1 MTINSIY
8 TIRILVGLLLFGW
21 THSRAQQLTLSAA
34 IQKAL
39 QQNQAILIANNQV
52 EIANNSATAGNAGLM
67 PTVALQGGLTYSN
80 NNTRQEF
87 ANNFG
92 EQTINGAESL
102 GDNLSVQAS
111 YTLFDGLGS
120 VYKFRRLKE
129 NAAMSEIAARA
140 QIEAQIIQLVNAY
153 YQVAELQEQQAII
166 QQTFQI
172 SKERMQRAKLRFEI
186 GNSSKSDYYA
196 AKVDYNNDSL
206 TVFNSGIQLQNA
218 TRLLNKLMGDSIQ
231 NSVQIDTTILMNEA
245 LDFEAIKNKSLE
257 NNAALLNAEYT
268 LKLAELDLKTAQSAN
283 MPVLRAT
290 ASYGISENRS
300 EAGILMYNRNLGL
313 SAGLNLQYNLY
324 TGGSRK
330 TAIQNA
336 QLQAQNN
343 LLQKENAE
351 QQLQVDLLNAY
362 ANYQYALQLKQ
373 VQITNLETAELNFN
387 RVQEL
392 FKLGQVTNTQFREA
406 QLNLLRAKLSIS
418 NAKYTAKKAE
428 LEIMRLS
435 GELLNS

>member
-67 PTVALQGGLTYSN
+67 PTLALQGGLTYSN

-92 EQTINGAESL
+92 EQTINGAESI

-231 NSVQIDTTILMNEA
+231 NSVQVDTTILMNEA

-257 NNAALLNAEYT
+257 NNAALLNTEYT